1 MESYRQ
7 VLKRQVQTRDLQSVM
22 KGSYLINLLKVN
34 FGKGT
39 NKNTILKETRTS
51 TLHQHRIQFS
61 TDTHDLR
68 QYVLVQ

>member
-22 KGSYLINLLKVN
+22 KGSYLINLLKVK

-39 NKNTILKETRTS
+39 HKNTILKETRAS
-51 TLHQHRIQFS
+51 TLHQHRIQIS
-61 TDTHDLR
+61 TDTHALH